1 MRGSL
6 GARLEPASGLSVRVT
21 LLRLLDACDA
31 VSAPY
36 PHEAASQAGFD
47 VLQVADPAGS
57 GGRALVAWDGSGA
70 LVVAIR
76 GSGAETRRDVLM
88 NVQDDAFA
96 VPVHPGD
103 ALPGLPGGARVH
115 AGFLRHWLSLRD
127 AVLEEVARAPHA
139 ALAVTGFSLGGA
151 CAVLAAAALRERG
164 PSVVAFGAPRVGN
177 GVFAGWF
184 RQAVPDCRRVVLPG
198 DLVPLVPPHP
208 YIHVPS
214 LLRLPRSGPD
224 LRPEHDRGEYRK
236 ALSTIE

>member
-1 MRGSL
+1 MDSKTPR
-6 GARLEPASGLSVRVT
+6 T
-21 LLRLLDACDA
+21 
-31 VSAPY
+31 
-36 PHEAASQAGFD
+36 D
-47 VLQVADPAGS
+47 VLDQGLYGYSDYRRTMPQVLALA
-57 GGRALVAWDGSGA
+57 RAL
-70 LVVAIR
+70 
-76 GSGAETRRDVLM
+76 E
-88 NVQDDAFA
+88 
-96 VPVHPGD
+96 
-103 ALPGLPGGARVH
+103 
-115 AGFLRHWLSLRD
+115 
-127 AVLEEVARAPHA
+127 LE
-139 ALAVTGFSLGGA
+139 
-151 CAVLAAAALRERG
+151 AAALRERG